1 MQFLAAQSFV
11 VADFV
16 ILAVILIFAV
26 YGLIRGFLK
35 QIVGFISTI
44 AALVIAYFFCA
55 KLADLIIQNTSL
67 GATLAL
73 RIRGLIGENWDVETS
88 VSELSAF
95 IASQNWPTFLSQA
108 VIKAVESLGTATVNF
123 AEVASNTIAK
133 YILIAL
139 SFVALCMAAKL
150 VLFILEKILAFIVN
164 HTPIKIVDRVL
175 GFVLAVV
182 KCVIL
187 INLVLFFINLFSI
200 EPLKEA
206 KAALEQ
212 STIANFF
219 LTHNFFAWLLS
230 LIP

>member
-1 MQFLAAQSFV
+1 MQFLAAQSLN
-11 VADFV
+11 VADL
-16 ILAVILIFAV
+16 IIIAVMLIFAV

-55 KLADLIIQNTSL
+55 KLADLIFQNTSL

-73 RIRGLIGENWDVETS
+73 RIRGLIGENWDFEAS

-108 VIKAVESLGTATVNF
+108 VIKAVEQLGTATVNF
-123 AEVASNTIAK
+123 AEVASNTIAR

-139 SFVALCMAAKL
+139 SFVALSMVAKL

-164 HTPIKIVDRVL
+164 HTPIKIVDRIL
-175 GFVLAVV
+175 GLILGVV
-182 KCVIL
+182 KCAIL

-206 KAALEQ
+206 KAAIEQ
-212 STIANFF
+212 SVLANFF
-219 LTHNFFAWLLS
+219 LNNNLFAWLLS
-230 LIP
+230 FIA